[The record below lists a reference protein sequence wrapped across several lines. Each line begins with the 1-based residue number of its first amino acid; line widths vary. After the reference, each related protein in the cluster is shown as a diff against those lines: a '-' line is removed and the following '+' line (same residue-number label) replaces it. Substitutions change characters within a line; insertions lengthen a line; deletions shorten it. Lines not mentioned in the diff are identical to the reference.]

1 MKTPVTDMTLTAG
14 SGLNEHLA
22 PGDASDPNVDWSAA
36 IRLGV
41 TMSTTAAAAAV
52 VTHGS
57 LGPTGQGALVLTV
70 IVVGF
75 TGSLLRTL
83 RD

>member
-1 MKTPVTDMTLTAG
+1 MKVRVTDMTLIAG
-14 SGLNEHLA
+14 RGTGDRLA
-22 PGDASDPNVDWSAA
+22 TGDASDPNVDWSAT

-41 TMSTTAAAAAV
+41 TMSATAAAAAM
-52 VTHGS
+52 VTHDS
-57 LGPTGQGALVLTV
+57 LGAVGRGVLVLTV

-75 TGSLLRTL
+75 TGSLLRTR

>member
-1 MKTPVTDMTLTAG
+1 MKIRVSDMTLIAG
-14 SGLNEHLA
+14 RGTGDRLA
-22 PGDASDPNVDWSAA
+22 TGDAADQNVDWSAT

-57 LGPTGQGALVLTV
+57 LGPIGQGALVLTV

>member
-1 MKTPVTDMTLTAG
+1 MNTPVTDMTLTAG
-14 SGLNEHLA
+14 RGLNERLA
-22 PGDASDPNVDWSAA
+22 PGDAADPNVDWSAT

-52 VTHGS
+52 VTYGS
-57 LGPTGQGALVLTV
+57 LGPIGQGALVLTV

>member
-1 MKTPVTDMTLTAG
+1 MTDMTLIAG
-14 SGLNEHLA
+14 RGTGDRLA
-22 PGDASDPNVDWSAA
+22 TGDASDPNVDWSAT

-41 TMSTTAAAAAV
+41 TMSATAAAAAM

-57 LGPTGQGALVLTV
+57 LGPIGQGALVLTV

>member
-22 PGDASDPNVDWSAA
+22 TGDASDPKVDWSAT

-41 TMSTTAAAAAV
+41 TMSATAAAAAM
-52 VTHGS
+52 VTHDS
-57 LGPTGQGALVLTV
+57 LGAVGRGVLVLTV